1 LFLIEG
7 ARGRGAGL
15 YAGVVAEYP
24 RPLSEGRSANMRANR
39 RTDTKPEMALR
50 RALHRQGY
58 RFRKDYRL
66 DLAEGRRVRPDI
78 AFTAR
83 RVAVF
88 VDGCFWHACPEHG
101 TKPANNVWY
110 WEPKLRRNVE
120 RDRAA
125 DAALAAAGWDVVRVW
140 EHEPLEAAVKAVLA
154 ALARSQQPA
163 EGPERD
169 GSADGHPV
177 AADLVGPVAADLVA
191 PAGPGGEADEPVGVR
206 SAG

>member
-1 LFLIEG
+1 M
-7 ARGRGAGL
+7 R
-15 YAGVVAEYP
+15 VAEYP
-24 RPLSEGRSANMRANR
+24 HPSSAGRSANMRANR
-39 RTDTKPEMALR
+39 RTDTKPELALR

-66 DLAEGRRVRPDI
+66 DLADGKRVRPDI

-101 TKPANNVWY
+101 SKPAANVWY

-125 DAALAAAGWDVVRVW
+125 DAALAAAGWNVVRVW
-140 EHEPLEAAVKAVLA
+140 EHETLDAAVTAVLA
-154 ALARSQQPA
+154 VLATSSRA
-163 EGPERD
+163 RARG
-169 GSADGHPV
+169 
-177 AADLVGPVAADLVA
+177 AAAGD
-191 PAGPGGEADEPVGVR
+191 AGPGGGAREGEGGPEAGARADEGQPVGD
-206 SAG
+206 AGGDEGHPERGAGAVARDQPGG

>member
-1 LFLIEG
+1 M
-7 ARGRGAGL
+7 
-15 YAGVVAEYP
+15 AEYP
-24 RPLSEGRSANMRANR
+24 HPLTEGRSANMRAIR
-39 RTDTKPEMALR
+39 RTGTKPEMALR

-66 DLAEGRRVRPDI
+66 DLAEGKRVRPDI

-88 VDGCFWHACPEHG
+88 VDGCFWHACPDHG
-101 TKPANNVWY
+101 TKPANNTWY

-140 EHEPLEAAVKAVLA
+140 EHETLDEAVTAVIA
-154 ALARSQQPA
+154 ALTRSQQSQPGTRRPGRNGAPGTVQHAVAGPA
-163 EGPERD
+163 
-169 GSADGHPV
+169 A
-177 AADLVGPVAADLVA
+177 A
-191 PAGPGGEADEPVGVR
+191 PADTAER
-206 SAG
+206 